1 MPPTTNKSTLEANMQ
16 LSTSNILSIIDNNF
30 KPDEIHAVARQ
41 TKFIQRSTSKI
52 KGHEF
57 VKALILPSNG
67 ICEESLNGLCE
78 RIREFNPT
86 ADLSA
91 PALAQRINTIS
102 AVRFMKE
109 VFTKLLNSVRES
121 LEKQYTSLNGV
132 LKVFNN
138 ILIQDS
144 TVFELNKKLA
154 NVLPGTKRGGKKG
167 GSSCLSQMKVDLIHN
182 FTTGKI
188 QDVRIYEGK
197 RPDQALTSRIEQ
209 LISKN
214 DLIIRDLGYFK
225 ISSLKMIEIAQAYF
239 LTRFPSHVK
248 VFLNPGDE
256 EPVALAIHLNKYFKR
271 KKVID
276 FPVWIGDERLKVRM
290 VAYRI
295 PKDIIAKRRR
305 MTHKRA
311 KEMGRITSQEKLA
324 LLDFSLFVTNIPS
337 EMISEELI
345 GTIYRIRWEI
355 ELIFRN
361 WKSQLKF
368 DFLQG
373 ICIYRIACLI
383 YARLCTVLILA
394 HITAGFMNLAKR
406 LCEGELSPVKL
417 IEYLFRNGNLSR
429 AVQAQ
434 ALEEFENKMAQ
445 DLPKRLLKDKRSRTT
460 MRQRAID
467 SETYYEWCYAV

>member
-1 MPPTTNKSTLEANMQ
+1 ML
-16 LSTSNILSIIDNNF
+16 LSTSNTLSVIEKNF
-30 KPDEIHAVARQ
+30 NPDELHAMARQ
-41 TKFIQRSTSKI
+41 TNFIQRNSSKI

-57 VKALILPSNG
+57 VKALILPSSG
-67 ICEESLNGLCE
+67 ICNESLNGLCQ
-78 RIREFNPT
+78 RIKEFNSA

-91 PALAQRINTIS
+91 SALAQRINTIC
-102 AVRFMKE
+102 AARFMKE
-109 VFTKLLNSVRES
+109 VFTKFLNAARES

-132 LKVFNN
+132 LKDFNN

-154 NVLPGTKRGGKKG
+154 NVFKGTKRGGKKG
-167 GSSCLSQMKVDLIHN
+167 GSSCKSQMKLDIIHN
-182 FTTGKI
+182 FATGKI
-188 QDVRIYEGK
+188 QDVRIYDGK
-197 RPDQALTSRIEQ
+197 KPDQALTSRIEQ
-209 LISKN
+209 LINKN
-214 DLIIRDLGYFK
+214 DLVIRDLGYFK
-225 ISSLKMIEIAQAYF
+225 ISSLQMIEAAQAYF
-239 LTRFPSHVK
+239 LTRFPAHVK
-248 VFLNPGDE
+248 VFLNQDDE
-256 EPVALAIHLNKYFKR
+256 EPVDLATYLRKHFKH

-276 FPVWIGDERLKVRM
+276 LPVWISDERLKVRM
-290 VAYRI
+290 VAYRV

-311 KEMGRITSQEKLA
+311 KEMGRTTSQKKLA

-337 EMISEELI
+337 EMVSSEII

-355 ELIFRN
+355 ELIFKQ
-361 WKSQLKF
+361 WKSQLKL

-373 ICIYRIACLI
+373 VNIFRIACLM

-417 IEYLFRNGNLSR
+417 IEYLFRNGNLSK
-429 AVQAQ
+429 AFQTQ
-434 ALEEFENKMAQ
+434 TLEEFENRMLQ

-460 MRQRAID
+460 MRQRTID
-467 SETYYEWCYAV
+467 SETYYEWYQFI